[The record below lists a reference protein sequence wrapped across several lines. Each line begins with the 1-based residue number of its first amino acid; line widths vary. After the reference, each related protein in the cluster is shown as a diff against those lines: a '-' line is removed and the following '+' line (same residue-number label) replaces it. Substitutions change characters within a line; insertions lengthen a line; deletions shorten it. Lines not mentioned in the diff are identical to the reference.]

1 VPKPPIPEKNMRQ
14 YIQEDFARLQSEVS
28 SFLGDVPVNDPNR
41 LIVDLCFDRV
51 AQSVRVIDQEH
62 QNKKEAK
69 EIIQDASKDSKG
81 VLESLRKK
89 IKIIQDCLSDPD
101 VSYLL
106 SEVEQDVN
114 GLVKSIQE
122 AHELLKKEEKNG
134 SHVPC
139 AASASESTRSLFGLS
154 L

>member
-1 VPKPPIPEKNMRQ
+1 MPKPPIPEKNMRQ

-69 EIIQDASKDSKG
+69 EILQDASKDSKG
-81 VLESLRKK
+81 VLESLDKK
-89 IKIIQDCLSDPD
+89 IKILRDALSAQDLD
-101 VSYLL
+101 YLL
-106 SEVEQDVN
+106 DEIKQD
-114 GLVKSIQE
+114 VKSIAGAVQE

-134 SHVPC
+134 SHGPR

>member
-1 VPKPPIPEKNMRQ
+1 
-14 YIQEDFARLQSEVS
+14 VS
-28 SFLGDVPVNDPNR
+28 LFLGDVPSHDPNR

-51 AQSVRVIDQEH
+51 AQSVRVIDREH

-69 EIIQDASKDSKG
+69 EIIEDASKDSKG
-81 VLESLRKK
+81 VLESLGKK
-89 IKIIQDCLSDPD
+89 IKIIQDSLSDPD

-106 SEVEQDVN
+106 SEIEQDIR
-114 GLVKSIQE
+114 GIVKYIQE
-122 AHELLKKEEKNG
+122 ANELLKKEEKNG
-134 SHVPC
+134 SHGSR

>member
-1 VPKPPIPEKNMRQ
+1 MTQTPIPEKKMRQ

-28 SFLGDVPVNDPNR
+28 SFLGDVPTNDPNR

-81 VLESLRKK
+81 VLESLEKK
-89 IKIIQDCLSDPD
+89 VKILTDALSDPD
-101 VSYLL
+101 LGYLL
-106 SEVEQDVN
+106 IEIKQDVK
-114 GLVKSIQE
+114 GIADAVQE

-134 SHVPC
+134 SHGSC